1 MMYTFYFLLC
11 LIISNLL
18 LKKERSLKSENYFF
32 QIQTQKTFVAMMR
45 AVTIVSV
52 VTVQEGNAMETAE
65 TAIVEA
71 AIVKKDKV

>member
-11 LIISNLL
+11 LIILL